1 MKVYYLILAVMIS
14 PLVGMSQVV
23 EATESKEE
31 VYTIVERMPEFP
43 GGNKAMF
50 EFLGNNIE
58 YPPKAKAKNI
68 QGKVYVN
75 FTISKDGT
83 IRDVKVLR
91 KAHKL
96 LDAEAVRVIKIM
108 PDWIPG
114 MQRGEMVSVSY
125 NLPINFSLTG
135 RKKKNKK

>member
-50 EFLGNNIE
+50 EFLRNNIE

-83 IRDVKVLR
+83 IGDVKVLR

-96 LDAEAVRVIKIM
+96 LDAASEKAKGKEKIGSTLKGISPTYM
-108 PDWIPG
+108 D
-114 MQRGEMVSVSY
+114 
-125 NLPINFSLTG
+125 
-135 RKKKNKK
+135 